1 MDSMDNGDR
10 VGVILKFMGTG
21 LMMPLMSMS
30 SVEGSAE
37 IVSSFSLFLS
47 VALLR
52 DVYVECKSRALT
64 LT

>member
-1 MDSMDNGDR
+1 MDNGDR

-30 SVEGSAE
+30 SVEGSTE
-37 IVSSFSLFLS
+37 IVSPFSLFLS
-47 VALLR
+47 VA